1 MPQEPPQTT
10 FTLIVLARGSPLY
23 KHLNLS
29 QALKQSP
36 FGKVNVFTTVW
47 LTK

>member
-1 MPQEPPQTT
+1 MPQELLQTT
-10 FTLIVLARGSPLY
+10 CTLIVLARGSPLY
-23 KHLNLS
+23 KHFNLP
-29 QALKQSP
+29 QAMKQSP

>member
-1 MPQEPPQTT
+1 M
-10 FTLIVLARGSPLY
+10 SPVAI
-23 KHLNLS
+23 LS

-47 LTK
+47 LTKVIPP